1 MPQRPRVPEAG
12 TDRELLRRIVEED
25 DIQTEP
31 GTRLNALAADLWDWL
46 KAQLGDG
53 PDVSLNGVW
62 ELAGVVGL
70 GLLLLAA
77 AWTVWFVTRSPRRK
91 ATRPGPI
98 AAVQAMAPPPD
109 PATALELALAAG
121 DARTAL
127 RALWAELA
135 LRLGQAGVVTATG
148 EDQTHLEL
156 VRAVRRDR
164 PEWSGH
170 GELRGL
176 ARTFDRLCYGAT
188 PPAIAD
194 VRALIP
200 QARDLPA

>member
-1 MPQRPRVPEAG
+1 VPEAG

-25 DIQTEP
+25 GIETEP
-31 GTRLNALAADLWDWL
+31 GTRLAALMAELWEWL
-46 KAQLGDG
+46 KAQLGGG
-53 PDVSLNGVW
+53 PDISLDGVW

-70 GLLLLAA
+70 GLLLLATG
-77 AWTVWFVTRSPRRK
+77 WTVWIVARDRRRR
-91 ATRPGPI
+91 THRTEPVV
-98 AAVQAMAPPPD
+98 AVQAMAPPPD

-135 LRLGQAGVVTATG
+135 LRLGQAGVAAATG
-148 EDQTHLEL
+148 EDRTHQEL

-164 PEWSGH
+164 PEWPGH
-170 GELRGL
+170 AELRGL
-176 ARTFDRLCYGAT
+176 ARRFDRLCYGAT

-200 QARDLPA
+200 QARGLPT